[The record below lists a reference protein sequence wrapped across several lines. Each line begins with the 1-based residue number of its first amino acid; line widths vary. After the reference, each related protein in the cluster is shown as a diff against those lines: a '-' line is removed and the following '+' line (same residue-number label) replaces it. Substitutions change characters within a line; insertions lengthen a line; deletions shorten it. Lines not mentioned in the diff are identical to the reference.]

1 MSDDSPIID
10 VITTINTPL
19 TYVLIAVLGAA
30 GLYLS
35 IRTGIVQL
43 RLLPEMFRVIGES
56 AGRDSAG
63 EKQISS
69 FRAFCVSAA
78 SRVGTGN
85 IAGIALA
92 ISVGG
97 PGAVFWM
104 WLLALIGSATA
115 FTESTLSQL
124 YKVKDQAAYR
134 GGPAYYMKLGL
145 RKPWMGA
152 FFAVIIAITYGLVF
166 NSVQSNSIV
175 DATSTSFGAQG
186 EAGREMMAIVIG
198 IGLALLVG
206 VIILGGV
213 HRISMLSSI
222 IVPVMAVLYLIL
234 GIIVVFMNLDA
245 VPRMFELIVFNAF
258 GLRPVMGAGVGLII
272 MTGIQRGLFSN
283 EAGMGSV
290 PNAAATSSVSHPVK
304 QGLVQSLGVYF
315 DTMIVCT
322 ITAFIVLLSNPEYGT
337 AAGASLTQT
346 ALSDQ
351 LGQWAVHFLTI
362 AIFLFAFSSI
372 LGNYYYGETNIQ
384 FLTDRR
390 WVLSVYR
397 AIVLIAVFVGAVL
410 ALPVVWEAANLFMTI
425 MALTNLVAVI
435 LLGRKAVW
443 LLKDYLRQRKENREP
458 VFNREQLDD
467 QRGIEAWDGADEVT
481 RPEFWDDQAQAKQK
495 NR

>member
-1 MSDDSPIID
+1 
-10 VITTINTPL
+10 
-19 TYVLIAVLGAA
+19 
-30 GLYLS
+30 
-35 IRTGIVQL
+35 
-43 RLLPEMFRVIGES
+43 
-56 AGRDSAG
+56 
-63 EKQISS
+63 
-69 FRAFCVSAA
+69 
-78 SRVGTGN
+78 
-85 IAGIALA
+85 
-92 ISVGG
+92 
-97 PGAVFWM
+97 
-104 WLLALIGSATA
+104 
-115 FTESTLSQL
+115 
-124 YKVKDQAAYR
+124 
-134 GGPAYYMKLGL
+134 
-145 RKPWMGA
+145 
-152 FFAVIIAITYGLVF
+152 
-166 NSVQSNSIV
+166 
-175 DATSTSFGAQG
+175 
-186 EAGREMMAIVIG
+186 MAIVIG

-234 GIIVVFMNLDA
+234 GIIVVVMNLDA
-245 VPRMFELIVFNAF
+245 VPHMFELIVFNAF

-315 DTMIVCT
+315 DTMVVCT
-322 ITAFIVLLSNPEYGT
+322 ITAFIVLLSNPEYGS

-351 LGQWAVHFLTI
+351 LGQRAVHFLTI

-372 LGNYYYGETNIQ
+372 LGNYYYGETSIQ

-435 LLGRKAVW
+435 LLGRKAIW
-443 LLKDYLRQRKENREP
+443 LLRDYLRQRRENREP
-458 VFNREQLDD
+458 VFSRDQLDD

-481 RPEFWDDQAQAKQK
+481 RPEFWDEQAQAKQQ